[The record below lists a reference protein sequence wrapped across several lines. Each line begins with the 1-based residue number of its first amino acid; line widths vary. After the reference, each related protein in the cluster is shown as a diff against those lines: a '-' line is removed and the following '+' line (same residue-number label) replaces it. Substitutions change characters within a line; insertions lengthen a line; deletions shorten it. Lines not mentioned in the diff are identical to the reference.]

1 MAGHRGSRQQQP
13 TLSAKLATHRRI
25 LGAGSA
31 VGALWAFGM
40 TSPCTTPSAHADDF
54 GLGDLISDLLASP
67 AAIQAFELGSQQL
80 DHAVAA
86 VSTTN
91 PLAELATAPS
101 PATLTPE
108 GIVQQFLYDPIH
120 TAIED
125 WISSPSGEQV
135 DNFIN
140 TISGQ
145 LVIGNG
151 ADGTAA
157 DPDGGDGG
165 LLFGDGGNGYDESG
179 NAGVNGGD
187 GGSAQGLF
195 GNGGEGGDGGA
206 GAAGGAGGNGGR
218 QFGVGG

>member
-151 ADGTAA
+151 ADGRAA
-157 DPDGGDGG
+157 DPEGGDGG
-165 LLFGDGGNGYDESG
+165 LLFGE
-179 NAGVNGGD
+179 GGD

-195 GNGGEGGDGGA
+195 GNGGEGGDGGT
-206 GAAGGAGGNGGR
+206 GAAGGAGGNGGSL
-218 QFGVGG
+218 FGIGGEGGDGGAG